1 MEIKFKVILNIPT
14 ESINAL
20 GITEDTLFKTTIE
33 DGKLILEM
41 LEDEDF
47 DDDDDFEECECGCD
61 NCEHFCHRFHLGWS
75 HHGRNRR

>member
-41 LEDEDF
+41 LEDENF

-61 NCEHFCHRFHLGWS
+61 NCEHFCHRC
-75 HHGRNRR
+75 GRCVLDE